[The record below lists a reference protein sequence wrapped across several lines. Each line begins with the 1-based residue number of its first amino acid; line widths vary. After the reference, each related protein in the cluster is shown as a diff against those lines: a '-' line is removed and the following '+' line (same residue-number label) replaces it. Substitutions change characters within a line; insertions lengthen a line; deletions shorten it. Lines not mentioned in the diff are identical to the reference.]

1 MMIKLAIIGAVILG
15 GVIIFANESNQLL
28 PEFSTNTFDSA
39 KTDLKKITDDT
50 IQTTE
55 TTIGSGVKTVSD
67 GINDFASNTAE
78 QLSEGVKDLRESTLQ
93 VISFGGILGD
103 SQETNSESTERH
115 AKASSSKDTI
125 SSSKET
131 NPTPISDSSP
141 TTSSEETNPTPIS
154 DSSPTTSS
162 EETNPTPISDS
173 SPATNVTETQTI
185 QTFETSSLTTSQQ
198 TFEILSLIT
207 SQQSDDTVM
216 LNYEDTSGKTIS
228 VTVILR
234 TTEKDL
240 FTGTFYSS
248 MFEASVND
256 ATKTS
261 YFIDVIIEHEDYG
274 TISSSVFN
282 PVDTPDTIIYGVFS
296 QS

>member
-78 QLSEGVKDLRESTLQ
+78 QLSAGVKDLGESALQ

-103 SQETNSESTERH
+103 SQEANSESTERH
-115 AKASSSKDTI
+115 TKI

-131 NPTPISDSSP
+131 NPTQASDSSP
-141 TTSSEETNPTPIS
+141 TTSSKETNPTPVS
-154 DSSPTTSS
+154 DSSPTT
-162 EETNPTPISDS
+162 IV
-173 SPATNVTETQTI
+173 AKTQAI
-185 QTFETSSLTTSQQ
+185 QTFETLSLVTSQQ
-198 TFEILSLIT
+198 P
-207 SQQSDDTVM
+207 DDTVM

-261 YFIDVIIEHEDYG
+261 YFIDVIIEHEEHG

-282 PVDTPDTIIYGVFS
+282 PADTTDTIINGVFS

>member
-50 IQTTE
+50 IQNTQ

-67 GINDFASNTAE
+67 GINDFAENTAE
-78 QLSEGVKDLRESTLQ
+78 QLSEGVKDLGESALQ
-93 VISFGGILGD
+93 VFSFGGILGD
-103 SQETNSESTERH
+103 SQEANSESTERH
-115 AKASSSKDTI
+115 TKISSSKETT
-125 SSSKET
+125 SSKET
-131 NPTPISDSSP
+131 NPTPVSDSSP
-141 TTSSEETNPTPIS
+141 TTIV
-154 DSSPTTSS
+154 
-162 EETNPTPISDS
+162 
-173 SPATNVTETQTI
+173 AKTQAI
-185 QTFETSSLTTSQQ
+185 QTFETLSLVTSQQ
-198 TFEILSLIT
+198 P
-207 SQQSDDTVM
+207 DGTVM

-256 ATKTS
+256 VTKTS

-282 PVDTPDTIIYGVFS
+282 PVDTPDTIINGVFS

>member
-1 MMIKLAIIGAVILG
+1 MKIKLAIIGAVILG
-15 GVIIFANESNQLL
+15 GVIIFANESSQLL

-39 KTDLKKITDDT
+39 TTDLKKITDDT

-55 TTIGSGVKTVSD
+55 TTIGSGVKTISD
-67 GINDFASNTAE
+67 GVNDFASNTAE
-78 QLSEGVKDLRESTLQ
+78 QLSAGVKDLGESALQ

-103 SQETNSESTERH
+103 SQEANSESTERP
-115 AKASSSKDTI
+115 ATI

-131 NPTPISDSSP
+131 NPTPVGDSSPITSSKETNPTPVSDSSP
-141 TTSSEETNPTPIS
+141 TTIV
-154 DSSPTTSS
+154 
-162 EETNPTPISDS
+162 
-173 SPATNVTETQTI
+173 AKTQAI
-185 QTFETSSLTTSQQ
+185 QTFETLSLVTSQQ
-198 TFEILSLIT
+198 P
-207 SQQSDDTVM
+207 DDTVM

-240 FTGTFYSS
+240 FIGTFYSS
-248 MFEASVND
+248 MFETSVND

-282 PVDTPDTIIYGVFS
+282 PADTPDTIINGVFS

>member
-67 GINDFASNTAE
+67 GVNDFASNTAE
-78 QLSEGVKDLRESTLQ
+78 QLSAGVKDLGESALQ

-103 SQETNSESTERH
+103 SQEANSESTERH
-115 AKASSSKDTI
+115 TKI

-131 NPTPISDSSP
+131 NPTQASDSSP
-141 TTSSEETNPTPIS
+141 TTSSKETNPTPVS
-154 DSSPTTSS
+154 DSSPTT
-162 EETNPTPISDS
+162 IV
-173 SPATNVTETQTI
+173 AKTQAI
-185 QTFETSSLTTSQQ
+185 QTFETLSLVTSQQ
-198 TFEILSLIT
+198 P
-207 SQQSDDTVM
+207 DDTVM

-261 YFIDVIIEHEDYG
+261 YFIDVIIEHEEHG

-282 PVDTPDTIIYGVFS
+282 PADTTDTIINGVFS

>member
-1 MMIKLAIIGAVILG
+1 MKIKLAIIGAVILG
-15 GVIIFANESNQLL
+15 GVMLFANESSQLL
-28 PEFSTNTFDSA
+28 PEFSTSTFDSA

-67 GINDFASNTAE
+67 GVNDFASNTAE
-78 QLSEGVKDLRESTLQ
+78 QLSEGVKDLGESALQ

-103 SQETNSESTERH
+103 SQEANSESTQRH
-115 AKASSSKDTI
+115 TKI

-131 NPTPISDSSP
+131 NPTPVSDSSP
-141 TTSSEETNPTPIS
+141 TTSSKVTNPTPVS
-154 DSSPTTSS
+154 DSSPTTIVSK
-162 EETNPTPISDS
+162 
-173 SPATNVTETQTI
+173 TQAI
-185 QTFETSSLTTSQQ
+185 QTFETLSLVTSQQ
-198 TFEILSLIT
+198 P
-207 SQQSDDTVM
+207 DDTVM

-261 YFIDVIIEHEDYG
+261 YFIDVIIEHEEHG

-282 PVDTPDTIIYGVFS
+282 PVDTTDTIINGVFS

>member
-15 GVIIFANESNQLL
+15 GMIIFANESNQLL
-28 PEFSTNTFDSA
+28 SEFSTNTFDST

-50 IQTTE
+50 IQNTQ

-67 GINDFASNTAE
+67 GVNDFAESTAE
-78 QLSEGVKDLRESTLQ
+78 QLSEGVKYLGESTLQ
-93 VISFGGILGD
+93 VFSFGGILGD
-103 SQETNSESTERH
+103 SQEANSESTERH
-115 AKASSSKDTI
+115 AKI
-125 SSSKET
+125 SSSKE
-131 NPTPISDSSP
+131 

-154 DSSPTTSS
+154 DSSPTT
-162 EETNPTPISDS
+162 IV
-173 SPATNVTETQTI
+173 AKTQAI
-185 QTFETSSLTTSQQ
+185 QTFET
-198 TFEILSLIT
+198 LSLVT
-207 SQQSDDTVM
+207 SRQPDGTVM

-248 MFEASVND
+248 MFETSVNA

-261 YFIDVIIEHEDYG
+261 YFIDMIVEHEDYG
-274 TISSSVFN
+274 TIVSSVFN
-282 PVDTPDTIIYGVFS
+282 PVDTPDTIINGVFS

>member
-1 MMIKLAIIGAVILG
+1 MIIKLAIIGAVILG

-28 PEFSTNTFDSA
+28 PGFSTNTFDSA
-39 KTDLKKITDDT
+39 KTDLNQMKDNT

-55 TTIGSGVKTVSD
+55 TTIGAGVKTVSD
-67 GINDFASNTAE
+67 GINDFAESSAE
-78 QLSEGVKDLRESTLQ
+78 QLSEGVKDLGESTLQ

-103 SQETNSESTERH
+103 SQEANSESTERH
-115 AKASSSKDTI
+115 TTTSSSKETT

-131 NPTPISDSSP
+131 NPTSVSDSSP
-141 TTSSEETNPTPIS
+141 TTI
-154 DSSPTTSS
+154 
-162 EETNPTPISDS
+162 
-173 SPATNVTETQTI
+173 VTKTQTT
-185 QTFETSSLTTSQQ
+185 QTFET
-198 TFEILSLIT
+198 LSLKT
-207 SQQSDDTVM
+207 TQQPDDTVM
-216 LNYEDTSGKTIS
+216 LHYEDTSGKTTS

-234 TTEKDL
+234 TTEKEL

-261 YFIDVIIEHEDYG
+261 YFIDMIIEHEEYG
-274 TISSSVFN
+274 TIVSSVFN
-282 PVDTPDTIIYGVFS
+282 PVDTPDTIINGAFS

>member
-1 MMIKLAIIGAVILG
+1 MIKLAIIGAIILG
-15 GVIIFANESNQLL
+15 GVIIFSNEINQLL
-28 PEFSTNTFDSA
+28 PEFSTNIFDSV
-39 KTDLKKITDDT
+39 KKDLNQMKDNT

-67 GINDFASNTAE
+67 GINDFAESSTE
-78 QLSEGVKDLRESTLQ
+78 QLSESVKDLGESALQ

-103 SQETNSESTERH
+103 SQEANSESTEWH
-115 AKASSSKDTI
+115 ATI

-131 NPTPISDSSP
+131 NPTLFSDSSP
-141 TTSSEETNPTPIS
+141 ITI
-154 DSSPTTSS
+154 
-162 EETNPTPISDS
+162 
-173 SPATNVTETQTI
+173 VTKTQTI
-185 QTFETSSLTTSQQ
+185 QTFET
-198 TFEILSLIT
+198 LSLKT
-207 SQQSDDTVM
+207 TQQLDDTVM
-216 LNYEDTSGKTIS
+216 LHYEDTSGKTIS

-248 MFEASVND
+248 MFEATVND

-261 YFIDVIIEHEDYG
+261 YFIDMIIEHEEYG

-282 PVDTPDTIIYGVFS
+282 PVDTPDTIINGVFS
-296 QS
+296 

>member
-67 GINDFASNTAE
+67 GVNDFASNTAE
-78 QLSEGVKDLRESTLQ
+78 QLSAGVKDLGESALQ
-93 VISFGGILGD
+93 VISFGGILGN
-103 SQETNSESTERH
+103 SQEANSESTERH
-115 AKASSSKDTI
+115 AKISSSKERHTTT
-125 SSSKET
+125 SPKET
-131 NPTPISDSSP
+131 NPTPVSDSSP
-141 TTSSEETNPTPIS
+141 TTIV
-154 DSSPTTSS
+154 
-162 EETNPTPISDS
+162 
-173 SPATNVTETQTI
+173 AKTQAI
-185 QTFETSSLTTSQQ
+185 QTFETLSLVTSQQ
-198 TFEILSLIT
+198 P
-207 SQQSDDTVM
+207 DDTVM

-248 MFEASVND
+248 MFETSVND

-261 YFIDVIIEHEDYG
+261 YFIDMIVEHEEYG
-274 TISSSVFN
+274 TISSSVFS
-282 PVDTPDTIIYGVFS
+282 PVDAPNTLIYGVFS

>member
-15 GVIIFANESNQLL
+15 GVILFANESNQLL

-55 TTIGSGVKTVSD
+55 TTIGAGVKTVSD
-67 GINDFASNTAE
+67 GINDFAESTAE
-78 QLSEGVKDLRESTLQ
+78 QLSEGVKYLGESAPQ
-93 VISFGGILGD
+93 VFSFGGILGD
-103 SQETNSESTERH
+103 SQEANSESTERH
-115 AKASSSKDTI
+115 AKASSSKETNPTPVSDSSPTT
-125 SSSKET
+125 SSKET
-131 NPTPISDSSP
+131 NPTPVSDLSP
-141 TTSSEETNPTPIS
+141 TTI
-154 DSSPTTSS
+154 
-162 EETNPTPISDS
+162 
-173 SPATNVTETQTI
+173 VTKTQAI
-185 QTFETSSLTTSQQ
+185 QTFETLSLVTSQQ
-198 TFEILSLIT
+198 P
-207 SQQSDDTVM
+207 DDTVI

-282 PVDTPDTIIYGVFS
+282 PVDTPDTIINGVFS

>member
-1 MMIKLAIIGAVILG
+1 MKIKLAIIGAVILG

-50 IQTTE
+50 IQNTQ
-55 TTIGSGVKTVSD
+55 TTISD
-67 GINDFASNTAE
+67 NGKLLSN
-78 QLSEGVKDLRESTLQ
+78 QIQDLGESALQ

-103 SQETNSESTERH
+103 SQKANSESAERH
-115 AKASSSKDTI
+115 ATT

-131 NPTPISDSSP
+131 TPSLKETNPTSISDSSP
-141 TTSSEETNPTPIS
+141 TTI
-154 DSSPTTSS
+154 
-162 EETNPTPISDS
+162 
-173 SPATNVTETQTI
+173 VTKTQTI
-185 QTFETSSLTTSQQ
+185 QTFET
-198 TFEILSLIT
+198 LSLKTI
-207 SQQSDDTVM
+207 QQLDDTVM
-216 LNYEDTSGKTIS
+216 LHYEDTSGKTIS

-261 YFIDVIIEHEDYG
+261 YFIDVIIEHEEHG

-282 PVDTPDTIIYGVFS
+282 PVDTTDTIINGVFS

>member
-50 IQTTE
+50 IQNTQ

-67 GINDFASNTAE
+67 GINDFAENTAE
-78 QLSEGVKDLRESTLQ
+78 QLSEGVKDLGESALQ
-93 VISFGGILGD
+93 VLSFGGILGD
-103 SQETNSESTERH
+103 SQEANSESTERH
-115 AKASSSKDTI
+115 TKI

-131 NPTPISDSSP
+131 NPTPVSDSYPTTSSKETNPTPVSDSSP
-141 TTSSEETNPTPIS
+141 TTIV
-154 DSSPTTSS
+154 
-162 EETNPTPISDS
+162 
-173 SPATNVTETQTI
+173 AKTQAI
-185 QTFETSSLTTSQQ
+185 QTFET
-198 TFEILSLIT
+198 LSLVT
-207 SQQSDDTVM
+207 SRQPDGTVM

-256 ATKTS
+256 VTKTS

-282 PVDTPDTIIYGVFS
+282 PVDTPDTIINGVFS

>member
-50 IQTTE
+50 IQNTQ

-67 GINDFASNTAE
+67 GINDFAENTAE
-78 QLSEGVKDLRESTLQ
+78 QLSEGVKDLGESTLQ
-93 VISFGGILGD
+93 VFSFGGILGD
-103 SQETNSESTERH
+103 SQEANSESTERH
-115 AKASSSKDTI
+115 TKISSSKETT
-125 SSSKET
+125 SSKET
-131 NPTPISDSSP
+131 NPTPVSDSSP
-141 TTSSEETNPTPIS
+141 ITIV
-154 DSSPTTSS
+154 
-162 EETNPTPISDS
+162 
-173 SPATNVTETQTI
+173 AKTQAI
-185 QTFETSSLTTSQQ
+185 QTFET
-198 TFEILSLIT
+198 LSLVT
-207 SQQSDDTVM
+207 SRQPDGTVM

-282 PVDTPDTIIYGVFS
+282 PVDTPDTIINGVFS